1 MTDSKFL
8 DSSAWLSYFYAE
20 NLSIKAL
27 IESHDF
33 LLTSVLSIFEI
44 QLKMLKD
51 NKQPVKIKKS
61 LEFIKK
67 RGLILSLNEEIAG
80 EAVEVSLKHKLSAMD
95 SLIYTSALKNQAI
108 FITLDNDFRGLKDA
122 EILEI

>member
-108 FITLDNDFRGLKDA
+108 FITLDNDFRGLKNIVVMD
-122 EILEI
+122 